1 MELPPW
7 ASFLGVV
14 LAILLLLVSTLHRRR
29 RSRKYNLP
37 PGPRPLPIIGNLNLI
52 GPLPHR
58 SVHELSKSYGPLMSL
73 RYGSLPVV
81 VASSVDMASFFLK
94 THDLLFLDRP
104 RTTAGRYTGFNY
116 SDMIWSPYGAY
127 FRQVRKFC
135 KTEFFSA
142 ARLKLQEQI
151 RETEVRAM
159 MRDLYAAAGKAAPV
173 RPMDHLFQLTINV
186 ISLMVLGKKHN
197 DVDQDNRSSAA
208 GLPGTPEGFKWMIEE
223 FFSLSG
229 RFDVGDMI
237 PWLGWLD
244 LNGHVRRMKKFREM
258 LDPFLDN
265 VVDEHSER
273 RLREGE
279 DFVAMDALDLLLE
292 LADDPNLEAPIQR
305 DGVKAFTLNLLVG
318 LPDTTS
324 VTVEWAMSEL
334 LRHPNEL
341 AKVTEELDRVIG
353 RERLMVT
360 EGDIPSL
367 PYLQAVLKETMRL
380 HPVAPLLT
388 PRLAREDVSV
398 GGHDVP
404 AGTTVFVNVWAI
416 ARDPAIW
423 GHDAAEFRPERFVGS
438 SVDVKGQHL
447 ELLPFGSGR
456 RMCPGF
462 SLGLRMV
469 HVLLANLVH
478 GYSWKLPDGVFREKL
493 CMEETFGLTVPRK
506 VRLDAVA
513 EPRLPAHLYA

>member
-7 ASFLGVV
+7 ASFFGVV
-14 LAILLLLVSTLHRRR
+14 LASLLLLVSTLHRRR
-29 RSRKYNLP
+29 RLSRKYNLP
-37 PGPRPLPIIGNLNLI
+37 PGPRPLPVIGNLNLI
-52 GPLPHR
+52 GPLPHQ

-81 VASSVDMASFFLK
+81 IASSADMASFFLK
-94 THDLLFLDRP
+94 THDQLFSDRP

-116 SDMIWSPYGAY
+116 SDMMWSSYGAY
-127 FRQVRKFC
+127 FRQLRKFC
-135 KTEFFSA
+135 KTEFFST
-142 ARLKLQEQI
+142 ARLKAQEQI

-159 MRDLYAAAGKAAPV
+159 MGDIYVAAGKAAPV
-173 RPMDHLFQLTINV
+173 RLMDHLFQLTINV

-197 DVDQDNRSSAA
+197 DVDQENS
-208 GLPGTPEGFKWMIEE
+208 LPGTPEGFKWMIEE

-229 RFDVGDMI
+229 GFDVGDMI

-244 LNGHVRRMKKFREM
+244 LNGHVRRMKRYREM

-279 DFVAMDALDLLLE
+279 DFVAMDAVDMLLE
-292 LADDPNLEAPIQR
+292 LADDPNLDVPIQR

-334 LRHPNEL
+334 LRHPDAL

-367 PYLQAVLKETMRL
+367 PYLQAVTKETMRL

-388 PRLAREDVSV
+388 PRLAREDMSV
-398 GGHDVP
+398 AGHDVP
-404 AGTTVFVNVWAI
+404 AGTMVFVNVWAI
-416 ARDPAIW
+416 GRDPATW
-423 GHDAAEFRPERFVGS
+423 GHDAGEFRPERFVGS

-478 GYSWKLPDGVFREKL
+478 AYSWKLPDGVFREKL
-493 CMEETFGLTVPRK
+493 SMEETFGLTVPRK